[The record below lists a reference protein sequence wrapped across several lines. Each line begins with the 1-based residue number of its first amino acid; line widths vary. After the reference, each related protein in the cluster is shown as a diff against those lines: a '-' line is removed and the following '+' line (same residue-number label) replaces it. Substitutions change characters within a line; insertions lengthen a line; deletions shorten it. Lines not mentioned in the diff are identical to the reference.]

1 MPSLQKQSSH
11 QSCPV
16 KKGNLRNF
24 AKFTGKHLCQRL
36 FFNKI
41 IKKESLAQMFS
52 CGFCKISKNT
62 FFTEH
67 LRTNASIITDQRC
80 ASFIYCATLVRA
92 FSFYEDFYW
101 GFLLLLLFFLNVCYL
116 TTNWDYSYWDFSLKL
131 LHIRSHNLL
140 LFKIYMKTNPF
151 YTFMLS
157 QLVICFWK
165 SLSLI

>member
-11 QSCPV
+11 QSCSV
-16 KKGNLRNF
+16 KKSNLRNF

-52 CGFCKISKNT
+52 CGFCKISKNS

-101 GFLLLLLFFLNVCYL
+101 GFLLLLLFFFKCVLFDNKL
-116 TTNWDYSYWDFSLKL
+116 RLLFWDFSLKL